1 MPALTH
7 PSPPIRL
14 GALRAVLERAC
25 LPGQKWAVENL
36 HTFGESGRT
45 IVRDY
50 RGTMTFALRD
60 AVLAADHQ
68 TCKNGCDLT
77 LEFREYEL
85 FPALINASEDETNA
99 NRALTAHTLLQ
110 LAEHLYDELAAPR
123 NPNARRNP
131 QKVRDNVVAALEL
144 SIQRFHRHRVPAV
157 LEAFLMLASRDNPTL
172 KANPCRPAECQLPAV
187 GRHAH
192 AQPPRRHHPSGAEL
206 PRRSPGASAAMTLL
220 AYRHDAPFID
230 ALLRKVGTE
239 PAPVIATNLRRLEN
253 ISWLQSEELLLTHLD
268 DAAQRIAVEIA
279 VRSGV
284 NRRAVFKLLE
294 MVLDRGKPT
303 GRCAAAEALSQF
315 NGAEAN
321 SLAIRALL
329 DPDPQVQAH
338 ILPQLRNRGIP
349 GAVSK
354 LIELLDSPHAVVKRR
369 RTRQSGRVLLR
380 TLCGRLRSPRRR
392 RPPQHRRHG
401 RQGRSHGTGRPGR
414 RAHVTVAQPPPPR
427 DFNGRSR
434 WASSPASNTRFTMH
448 CSTRIISSAPK
459 LLARLSHCDTPDTHT
474 VLREA
479 LTDRSLVVR
488 EAAEASLQELQS
500 GSRRHRPPPASA
512 PLASGG
518 HYMTSSFRIIVP
530 HSSFLMLFADR
541 GALLRDMGSGFRG
554 DRARVDAT
562 EVAMVIAA
570 TIAAV
575 VVFWL
580 LARFASFREGRGSS
594 NNPKLL
600 FRQLCQAH
608 GLSRTQRSLL
618 QQIGERAEVAPVPAI
633 FLRPE
638 LVEAALIDP
647 QFEPFRGDLAALR
660 RRLFAAT

>member
-1 MPALTH
+1 MPGLDTTFELLTTTPNEAADTVLVAALTH

-14 GALRAVLERAC
+14 AALRAVLERAC

-36 HTFGESGRT
+36 HQLGESGRA

-68 TCKNGCDLT
+68 TCKNGCELT

-131 QKVRDNVVAALEL
+131 QKVRDNVVASLEL

-172 KANPCRPAECQLPAV
+172 KQILADPRNVNYLPLADMLT
-187 GRHAH
+187 HS
-192 AQPPRRHHPSGAEL
+192 PRGGIIRLVLSFLDDLQAP
-206 PRRSPGASAAMTLL
+206 SAAMTLL

-268 DAAQRIAVEIA
+268 AAAQRIAVEIA

-284 NRRAVFKLLE
+284 NRRSVFKLLE

-329 DPDPQVQAH
+329 DPDPQVQAR

-354 LIELLDSPHAVVKRR
+354 LIELLDSPHAVVKAAARESLAEFSFERFVAAYDLLDEDVRR
-369 RTRQSGRVLLR
+369 STGDMVAKVDPTALSALADELKSPSRSR
-380 TLCGRLRSPRRR
+380 RLRAISMALTMGVVARVE
-392 RPPQHRRHG
+392 HALHDALLDED
-401 RQGRSHGTGRPGR
+401 HLV
-414 RAHVTVAQPPPPR
+414 RAEA
-427 DFNGRSR
+427 
-434 WASSPASNTRFTMH
+434 
-448 CSTRIISSAPK
+448 
-459 LLARLSHCDTPDTHT
+459 ARALSHCDTPDTHI

-488 EAAEASLQELQS
+488 EAAESSLQELHQEIVAIVPL
-500 GSRRHRPPPASA
+500 PPP
-512 PLASGG
+512 P
-518 HYMTSSFRIIVP
+518 P
-530 HSSFLMLFADR
+530 
-541 GALLRDMGSGFRG
+541 
-554 DRARVDAT
+554 
-562 EVAMVIAA
+562 
-570 TIAAV
+570 
-575 VVFWL
+575 W
-580 LARFASFREGRGSS
+580 
-594 NNPKLL
+594 
-600 FRQLCQAH
+600 Q
-608 GLSRTQRSLL
+608 
-618 QQIGERAEVAPVPAI
+618 
-633 FLRPE
+633 
-638 LVEAALIDP
+638 VEAV
-647 QFEPFRGDLAALR
+647 
-660 RRLFAAT
+660 T